1 MIFSQQIDNFLIVDF
16 SKTNIYIYIHI
27 YVGYVYW
34 LYIYLYIYIYI
45 YILVLGKKITKRFIS
60 TSFTIPRSSGKL
72 LLYSLHT
79 KTNS

>member
-1 MIFSQQIDNFLIVDF
+1 MSVM
-16 SKTNIYIYIHI
+16 YI
-27 YVGYVYW
+27 G
-34 LYIYLYIYIYI
+34 YIYIYI
-45 YILVLGKKITKRFIS
+45 YILVLGKKITKRFIT

>member
-16 SKTNIYIYIHI
+16 SKTNIYIYI
-27 YVGYVYW
+27 
-34 LYIYLYIYIYI
+34 YIYMSVMHIGYIYIYI
-45 YILVLGKKITKRFIS
+45 YILVLGKKITKRFIT
-60 TSFTIPRSSGKL
+60 TSFMIPRSSGKL